1 MFLLLSLIACQVM
14 DQPGHAFSPVEI
26 VEAATIDAPSK
37 DEASNDAEAEL
48 FEDPQE
54 DLIVM
59 GTDVPSD
66 SESSSDSSSEELHGG
81 DVDAQLPSEPTPT
94 ATPVAAPV
102 ASAVATV
109 SSSWKR
115 ATVRDGWKPTLVG
128 TVMDGPSP
136 HAILQMPSGDKVV
149 VQAGDMLADDGVIV
163 MTIGSNFVD
172 LAVVNGLEGRASIQN
187 ITLTSQY

>member
-26 VEAATIDAPSK
+26 VETATTDAPLK
-37 DEASNDAEAEL
+37 DEVLNDAEAEL
-48 FEDPQE
+48 FDDPQE

-59 GTDVPSD
+59 GADVPSD
-66 SESSSDSSSEELHGG
+66 ADSSSESSGEELHGG
-81 DVDAQLPSEPTPT
+81 DVEEHAPAESVPA
-94 ATPVAAPV
+94 ATPVAEM
-102 ASAVATV
+102 ASSV
-109 SSSWKR
+109 SKNSNSWKR
-115 ATVRDGWKPTLVG
+115 PTVRDGWKPTLVG

-163 MTIGSNFVD
+163 MTIGSSFVD